1 MSEKYL
7 TDENGLLLLWA
18 DGEPI
23 TLHDDELE
31 DDGGQQPS
39 FFMAAQNCSL
49 LLGGRKIGVT
59 SFCTP
64 LHKVHNDAH
73 RKHKCFLKVRAGAL
87 KNIYVG
93 GK

>member
-31 DDGGQQPS
+31 DDGGQ
-39 FFMAAQNCSL
+39 
-49 LLGGRKIGVT
+49 
-59 SFCTP
+59 
-64 LHKVHNDAH
+64 
-73 RKHKCFLKVRAGAL
+73 
-87 KNIYVG
+87 
-93 GK
+93 